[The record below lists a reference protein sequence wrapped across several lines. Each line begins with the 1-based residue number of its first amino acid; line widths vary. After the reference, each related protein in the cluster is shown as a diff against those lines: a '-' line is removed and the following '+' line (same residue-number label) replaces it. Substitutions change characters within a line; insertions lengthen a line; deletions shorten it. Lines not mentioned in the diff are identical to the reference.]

1 MWALE
6 PPIKNLPNHIRKD
19 SRILIFTPCAKILYI
34 NRLCITLYCAVLDSE
49 HQALCGKNTRATLL
63 RHTLKKISTHHSL
76 SDMSSRENMSHSIDS
91 VNIYIHSLYIQE
103 RTYNKPSPLSPH
115 IPFSIAYIALSILPL
130 QRHRVKSQ
138 IMIFFQLVSQAGGE
152 GSSSNCFPWLMV

>member
-1 MWALE
+1 LKK
-6 PPIKNLPNHIRKD
+6 PIIFLVFRKGCSCPSVGPRTSYQKSSKTYKKRLPYPHLHT
-19 SRILIFTPCAKILYI
+19 SAKILYI

-49 HQALCGKNTRATLL
+49 HQALCGKNTSATLL
-63 RHTLKKISTHHSL
+63 RHTLKKISTHHSP

-115 IPFSIAYIALSILPL
+115 IPFSIASIALSIYYRYSPIGSK
-130 QRHRVKSQ
+130 VK
-138 IMIFFQLVSQAGGE
+138 L
-152 GSSSNCFPWLMV
+152 